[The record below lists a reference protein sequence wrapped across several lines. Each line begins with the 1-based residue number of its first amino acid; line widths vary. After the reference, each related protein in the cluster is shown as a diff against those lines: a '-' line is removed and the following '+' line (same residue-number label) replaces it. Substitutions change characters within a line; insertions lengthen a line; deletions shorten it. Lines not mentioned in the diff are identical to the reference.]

1 MRDQDGGWDAKVGGG
16 GGEGGGDSRFISI
29 PIVMG
34 AGGSELKM

>member
-1 MRDQDGGWDAKVGGG
+1 MRRWE
-16 GGEGGGDSRFISI
+16 GEGERGGGDSRFISI